1 MTVGVIMPV
10 RGPSPWL
17 AEALEGVL
25 SQDPQPEVVI
35 VVDDGSE
42 PPLEL
47 PEVAAD
53 RVELVRHECSL
64 GPAAARD
71 TALER
76 LGTDLV
82 ALADHDDIWES
93 GKLAAQLAALR
104 RHPRADVCFGR
115 AEVIG
120 PDGRA
125 TGERWDELPEGL
137 LEPAVLG
144 PRLYELSPVP
154 ASSLVIKREALVAV
168 GGFAAPTPLASDWE
182 LLLRLVAHG
191 SSFVFEPKARLRYR
205 RHTGGISRDV
215 AGIAESQ
222 LAIRELHAGLAPED
236 VRRRVKARDLVGLA
250 RGRVRQRRYAEARAL
265 LAEAGGLEPL
275 GARERALRALLAV
288 PGVRGALGRRDP
300 YR

>member
-1 MTVGVIMPV
+1 MTVGVLMPV
-10 RGPSPWL
+10 RAPSPWL
-17 AEALEGVL
+17 AEALESVL
-25 SQDPQPEVVI
+25 SQEPAPEVVLVI
-35 VVDDGSE
+35 DDGSE

-47 PEVAAD
+47 PPVAVD
-53 RVELVRHECSL
+53 RAELIRHDESR

-71 TALER
+71 SGLAR
-76 LGTDLV
+76 LDTDLV
-82 ALADHDDIWES
+82 ALADHDDVWES
-93 GKLAAQLAALR
+93 GKLAAQLAALER
-104 RHPRADVCFGR
+104 FPAADVCFGR

-137 LEPAVLG
+137 LGPDVLG

-154 ASSLVIKREALVAV
+154 ASSLVIRRAALEAV
-168 GGFAAPTPLASDWE
+168 GGFECPTPLASDWE
-182 LLLRLVAHG
+182 LLLRLVANG
-191 SSFVFEPKARLRYR
+191 SSFVFEPKARVRYR
-205 RHTGGISRDV
+205 RHTGGVSGDI

-222 LAIRELHAGLAPED
+222 LAIRELHAALAPED

-265 LAEAGGLEPL
+265 LAEAGALEPL
-275 GARERALRALLAV
+275 APRERVLRALLAV
-288 PGVRGALGRRDP
+288 PGLREVLGRRDP

>member
-1 MTVGVIMPV
+1 MTVGVIVPV
-10 RGPSPWL
+10 RSPSPWL
-17 AEALEGVL
+17 GEALESVL
-25 SQDPQPEVVI
+25 SQDPAPDGVLVI
-35 VVDDGSE
+35 DDGSE

-47 PEVAAD
+47 PDVAEG
-53 RVELVRHECSL
+53 RVELLRHERSR

-71 TALER
+71 TGLER
-76 LGTDLV
+76 LGTDFV
-82 ALADHDDIWES
+82 ALADHDDVWES
-93 GKLAAQLAALR
+93 GKLAAQLAAFRL
-104 RHPRADVCFGR
+104 HPEADVCFGR

-125 TGERWDELPEGL
+125 TGESWEELPAGL

-154 ASSLVIKREALVAV
+154 ASSLVIRRDAIAAV
-168 GGFAAPTPLASDWE
+168 GGFASPTPLASDWE

-191 SSFVFEPKARLRYR
+191 SSFVFEPKARVRYR

-222 LAIRELHAGLAPED
+222 IAIRELHAELAPED
-236 VRRRVKARDLVGLA
+236 VRRRVRARDLVGLA

-265 LAEAGGLEPL
+265 LTEADELEPL
-275 GARERALRALLAV
+275 GGRERALRALLAV